1 MNARPATADGSSP
14 VARPAGTGVD
24 AQSSRQSNI
33 VRAEPVDTRAKPM
46 PTTPFDGHRANG
58 AACSIAGSPLAR
70 AMKSPTTVRAE
81 PVEAQSQQCPWTSS
95 GRAESAFSSAGS
107 LTPYLRLL
115 VAERAWAGIGLLLT
129 LTTLL
134 AGLGLLG
141 LSGGFLAATA
151 VAGLTPATAIA
162 FNFFHP
168 AAGVRFFA
176 IARTASRWGERV
188 ASHEA
193 TLRLLARLRASLYR
207 ALLPLSP
214 RQLGRHHGADLL
226 GNLTRDIDALDTL
239 YQRLLLPMG
248 AAVVVLAVLGAW
260 LLAGLGAPLGPVVVM
275 LAITV
280 LATPWLGW
288 RLGRT
293 PATAAF
299 ELRARLR
306 RTLLD
311 AVEGLEDFALHRPAW
326 QAQCQRVHAHAG
338 AWAEAQARLQRRAAA
353 LRAAW
358 TGLAGIAAWAGL
370 GLMTTGLTSGLA
382 LGDASPPAGPW
393 LAAIVLVLLG
403 SAEML
408 AALPGAWVELP
419 GTLATAQRLNAVVAQ
434 GEGGGRDG
442 PEDTRRMKQDA
453 SGDAKPWPP
462 ASEAGLSVRGLCFA
476 YPCDDGAR
484 LPVLED
490 VELVLRAGEHVAL
503 VGPSGGGK
511 STLAALLAG
520 LEAPDRGRIELAGA
534 DLETWP
540 EPALRAHLAC
550 VTQVPWL
557 PSGTLGEALRMACPH
572 ATDAQLWSALETVGL
587 AAEVAAWP
595 ARLHTRLAEGGAS
608 LSGGQRRR
616 LAIARALLR
625 DARIYVFDEPS
636 EGLETPAAEALA
648 SRLRVRLTG
657 RSLLWISHRDEA
669 YGFQRVLR
677 LAQGRVMAA
686 SGALTS

>member
-1 MNARPATADGSSP
+1 MNAPPHTVDVSSP
-14 VARPAGTGVD
+14 LAFPSVPGGTGV
-24 AQSSRQSNI
+24 AGFGSI
-33 VRAEPVDTRAKPM
+33 V
-46 PTTPFDGHRANG
+46 
-58 AACSIAGSPLAR
+58 GSFR
-70 AMKSPTTVRAE
+70 
-81 PVEAQSQQCPWTSS
+81 
-95 GRAESAFSSAGS
+95 
-107 LTPYLRLL
+107 PYLRLL

-151 VAGLTPATAIA
+151 VAGLVPATAIA

-214 RQLGRHHGADLL
+214 SQLGRHHGADLL
-226 GNLTRDIDALDTL
+226 GNLTRDIDALDNL

-248 AAVVVLAVLGAW
+248 AAVVVLAVLATG

-275 LAITV
+275 LAVTV

-311 AVEGLEDFALHRPAW
+311 AVEGLEDFALHRAAW
-326 QAQCQRVHAHAG
+326 QAQCQRVHAHAS

-370 GLMTTGLTSGLA
+370 GLTTTGLTSGLA
-382 LGDASPPAGPW
+382 LGDASPLAGPW

-419 GTLATAQRLNAVVAQ
+419 GTLAAAQRLNAVVAQ
-434 GEGGGRDG
+434 GACANGGQPASLR
-442 PEDTRRMKQDA
+442 DTRGGEACWAPAPEA
-453 SGDAKPWPP
+453 SLCV
-462 ASEAGLSVRGLCFA
+462 SGLCFA
-476 YPCDDGAR
+476 YACDDGAP
-484 LPVLED
+484 LPVLD
-490 VELVLRAGEHVAL
+490 GVELVLGAGEHVAL

-520 LEAPDRGRIELAGA
+520 LEAPDRGRIELGGVDIAA
-534 DLETWP
+534 WP
-540 EPALRAHLAC
+540 ESALRAHLVC
-550 VTQVPWL
+550 VTQAPWL

-572 ATDAQLWSALETVGL
+572 ATDAQLWSVLETVGL
-587 AAEVAAWP
+587 ADEVAAWP

-636 EGLETPAAEALA
+636 EGLDTAAADVLVA
-648 SRLRVRLTG
+648 RLRARLAG
-657 RSLLWISHRDEA
+657 RGLLWISHRDEA
-669 YGFQRVLR
+669 HGFERVLR
-677 LAQGRVMAA
+677 LEQGRLER
-686 SGALTS
+686 GRLEQG